1 MFLAVLMVALSAWSQ
16 LLWRVSGNGLEK
28 PSFLMGTHHFAPADF
43 IDSVSG
49 LNDAIRSCDA
59 VYGEIHRDSMMN
71 IQAQQRVAMAMVA
84 PADSTLDKVLTPEQ
98 YAVVKSVVDGYLA
111 PAGITLASLN
121 MLKPAG
127 VSIQLQ
133 ALQALKYFKDFDH
146 NKQIDRSVQ
155 NRGEQAGKT
164 LGGFETVDDQV
175 AILFGTPIVDQAEGL
190 VDVCE
195 HDADFERVSIELA
208 EAYMRAGKTSEALEA
223 LNTVRAR
230 SNANPA
236 SSIDIQVILDER
248 ERELLLEE
256 DRWATLL
263 RNKPEE
269 WQKRIM
275 DYATY
280 TASGSAKKYPEVRR
294 WSEFQGPIQFKN
306 WPIPQTYID
315 LNTGAEF
322 PQNPGW

>member
-1 MFLAVLMVALSAWSQ
+1 MNRRILVFLAVLMVALSAWSQ

-155 NRGEQAGKT
+155 NRGEQAGKM

-195 HDADFERVSIELA
+195 HDADFERVCIELA
-208 EAYMRAGKTSEALEA
+208 EAYMRQDLDFMLRQIVTPDAGLAPTDAEL
-223 LNTVRAR
+223 
-230 SNANPA
+230 
-236 SSIDIQVILDER
+236 
-248 ERELLLEE
+248 ELLL
-256 DRWATLL
+256 WG
-263 RNKPEE
+263 RN
-269 WQKRIM
+269 
-275 DYATY
+275 
-280 TASGSAKKYPEVRR
+280 RR
-294 WSEFQGPIQFKN
+294 WVEKLKVLM
-306 WPIPQTYID
+306 PQQSVLVCVGAGHLPGDKGLIALLSGAGYIV
-315 LNTGAEF
+315 ESVSK
-322 PQNPGW
+322 